1 MIGCFMIFSSKTPVS
16 SREEREMKNELVTVF
31 GGSGFIGRHLIKRLM
46 DQGMIVRV
54 AVRDVESALFLK
66 PLGNAGRIVPF
77 PADITNKA
85 SVARA
90 VQGAGMAVNLV
101 GVLYERGGATFKR
114 VHVEGARNIAEAAA
128 EAGVKRLVQVSA
140 MGADEN
146 GAAKYARTKAVGE
159 RAVLKAF
166 PDAVVL
172 RPSVVFGPE
181 DDFFNRF
188 AFMAKTLHV
197 LPVIGTPLVPK
208 VKILDGRSLV
218 SVDPYGDGGPKF
230 QPVYVD
236 DVAAAIVKGLI
247 DPATSGKTYELAGPT
262 VYSFK
267 DIMGLVTRFTGCS
280 CILMPLPLGFAR
292 FQSWFLQALPKP
304 LLTPDQTRLLERD
317 NVRSEGSLGLK
328 ELGVDPVAAEALLP
342 TYLHRFKRTGKR
354 RLGTGARN

>member
-1 MIGCFMIFSSKTPVS
+1 MNGFPGWRKTEIRIYRFQSGNGRQRPFLFEQS
-16 SREEREMKNELVTVF
+16 GYDRLLYDFLKQDAGFFARGERNENELVTVF

-54 AVRDVESALFLK
+54 AVRDVEFALFLK

-172 RPSVVFGPE
+172 RPSVFGPE

-188 AFMAKTLHV
+188 AFMAK
-197 LPVIGTPLVPK
+197 PFMFF
-208 VKILDGRSLV
+208 R
-218 SVDPYGDGGPKF
+218 
-230 QPVYVD
+230 
-236 DVAAAIVKGLI
+236 
-247 DPATSGKTYELAGPT
+247 
-262 VYSFK
+262 
-267 DIMGLVTRFTGCS
+267 
-280 CILMPLPLGFAR
+280 
-292 FQSWFLQALPKP
+292 
-304 LLTPDQTRLLERD
+304 
-317 NVRSEGSLGLK
+317 
-328 ELGVDPVAAEALLP
+328 
-342 TYLHRFKRTGKR
+342 
-354 RLGTGARN
+354 